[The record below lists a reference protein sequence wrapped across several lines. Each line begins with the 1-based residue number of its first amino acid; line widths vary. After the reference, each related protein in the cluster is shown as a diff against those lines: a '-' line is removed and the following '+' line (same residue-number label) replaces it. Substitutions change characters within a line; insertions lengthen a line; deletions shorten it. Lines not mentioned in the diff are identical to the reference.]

1 MLVSGVTKFFG
12 LFHSKKVFFLDFFFS
27 SLVYVSILAVFSM
40 FTFYLIFNFKKPE
53 TSQSESDFFI
63 LSFRLLIKVF
73 FFFILLLSVFCLF
86 FTFDFMFSSS
96 NLLYPNEYFKDSG
109 DFFFYKNG
117 FFQFSLNLYGLILV
131 FLCLVTGFV
140 AISTVNN
147 LYFEEKLKFYLI
159 FFQFLLAIL
168 GFIKSSDL
176 ITFFFFYEVL
186 MLGSFLIV
194 YYGSYSKKAVQASLY
209 FVLWTQLGSLLVLL
223 ACLYT
228 YSLVN
233 STSFFAIKAFVFSK
247 SEATTIYTLLFF
259 GFGVK
264 FPIWPFHYWLT
275 KTHVE
280 ASSGFSIYLSGFL
293 VKTAL
298 FGFYRLTNLLQVEL
312 ITSFFLVILIVG
324 VFDSS
329 LKMWGQT
336 DLKKLVAYCTIQ
348 EMNLISIFFLKGDSN
363 IVVYGFLFNIMHA
376 FLSTLMFFLVECVYS
391 RYKSR
396 SILAVNGIFFSFNNL
411 ALAIIFMI
419 FFFSGIPG
427 TLKFVCEFF
436 VFNLV
441 FNISWLLGSFFVII
455 VNAFGLIGFSKNW
468 FNAIFCA
475 PNKEIDLQALDLSK
489 KEIFIIL
496 LCFFSLVF
504 LTYVPILLI

>member
-96 NLLYPNEYFKDSG
+96 NLLHPNEYFKDSG

-131 FLCLVTGFV
+131 FLCLITGFV